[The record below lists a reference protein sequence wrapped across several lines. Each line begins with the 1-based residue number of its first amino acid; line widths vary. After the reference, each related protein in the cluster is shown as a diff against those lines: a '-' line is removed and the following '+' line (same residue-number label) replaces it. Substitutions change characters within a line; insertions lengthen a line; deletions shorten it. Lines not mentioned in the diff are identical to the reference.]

1 VGNLKSRNGLEK
13 FLSVAGLLLVVFVFA
28 GSLGAQT
35 VAAQAEHSYVIDATA
50 PVSEPGPGQ
59 YVEGTH
65 VAPNGASIEVNSRYL
80 IRDGKPW
87 LPVMGEIH
95 YTRVPEQEW
104 EEEILKMKAGGVQII
119 ATYVIWIHHEE
130 VEGEF
135 DWTGRRDLRRFVELC
150 GNHGMLV
157 QLRIGPW
164 VHGETRNGGLP
175 DWLMKKVPAKEQR
188 TNAAAFMDPV
198 QKFYAQVAQQVK
210 GQLWKDGGPI
220 LGIQIENEYS
230 DRSLHG
236 GEEYILALKAL
247 AIRSGL
253 DVPLYVITGWDNAVV
268 PKGAVLPVYGGYPDA
283 PWDASIQQLPA
294 NEVYLFRFGS
304 RVSGNMGAIGGTGA
318 TPAEKVGEDSPFI
331 TAEIGGGM
339 QDTYHRRPVISADDI
354 AAICPVMLGS
364 GVNAY
369 GTYMFQGGQNPEGKL
384 STLQESQATGYP
396 NDLPVKSYDFQA
408 PLGEFGQERESFRK
422 LKVFNYFL
430 NDFGDLLAPLEARAP
445 TERPSGPADFS
456 VPRFSARTNGGTGFV
471 FWNNHVRN
479 NTMPQWAG
487 VQLTVK
493 LPHEELKIPR
503 RAINVPSGAYFV
515 WPFNLD
521 MGGVML
527 KYSTAQLFTKLTSG
541 KTITYFFVAIPGIAP
556 QFALQES
563 SAGNISI
570 KSGSSSMESGV
581 RYISGMVPGMDAA
594 INMTSKSGGMVRIV
608 LLSQERAESAWKAE
622 MGGTEHLVFTS
633 QQFYSD
639 ASHLYFQSVGSGR
652 FSFQVTPKMMKT
664 PQGTAPVVSGKTM
677 GNVSSFST
685 SVRGEPLAVSFRQV
699 REASV
704 VPPVASGPAFS
715 WRKNTVALAPTEDAF
730 HQAAEWKITVPKHF
744 PESRGEVFLDVSYV
758 GDIARLSSGGKLL
771 EDDFYN
777 GLPWRIG
784 LKRFA
789 GELAADSLR
798 LEILP
803 LRQDAPIYLEKKYWP
818 VFPKSGQVDELRTLK
833 LVPEYQLTVDSRI
846 P

>member
-1 VGNLKSRNGLEK
+1 M
-13 FLSVAGLLLVVFVFA
+13 SVAGLLLVVFAFA

-35 VAAQAEHSYVIDATA
+35 VGAQAEHSYVIDATA

-87 LPVMGEIH
+87 LPVIGEIH

-135 DWTGRRDLRRFVELC
+135 DWTGRRDLRRFIELC
-150 GNHGMLV
+150 GKHGMLV

-164 VHGETRNGGLP
+164 VHGEVRNGGLP

-188 TNAAAFMDPV
+188 TNTAAFMDPV

-210 GQLWKDGGPI
+210 GLLWKDGGPI

-304 RVSGNMGAIGGTGA
+304 RVSGNMGAIGATGA

-479 NTMPQWAG
+479 NTMPQWTG

-541 KTITYFFVAIPGIAP
+541 KTVTYFFVAIPGIAA
-556 QFALQES
+556 QFALEES
-563 SAGNISI
+563 SARKISI
-570 KSGSSSMESGV
+570 KSGSSSVESGV
-581 RYISGMVPGMDAA
+581 RYISGVVPGMDAA
-594 INMTSKSGGMVRIV
+594 IDMTSKSGGTVRIV
-608 LLSQERAESAWKAE
+608 LLSQEQAESAWKAE
-622 MGGTEHLVFTS
+622 VGGTEHLVFTP

-639 ASHLYFQSVGSGR
+639 ASHLYFQSVGSGK

-664 PQGTAPVVSGKTM
+664 PQGTAPLVAGKTI
-677 GNVSSFST
+677 GNVSSFSA
-685 SVRGEPLAVSFRQV
+685 SVREEPLAMSFRRV
-699 REASV
+699 REASA
-704 VPPVASGPAFS
+704 VPPVASGPTFS
-715 WRKNTVALAPTEDAF
+715 WRKNAVALAPSEDAF
-730 HQAAEWKITVPKHF
+730 QKAAEWKITLPKHF
-744 PESRGEVFLDVSYV
+744 PESLGEVFLDVSYV
-758 GDIARLSSGGKLL
+758 GDVARISSGGKLL

-789 GELAADSLR
+789 GELASDSLQ

-803 LRQDAPIYLEKKYWP
+803 LRQDAPIYLEKKYLP
-818 VFPKSGQVDELRTLK
+818 VFPKSGQVDELKTLK
-833 LVPEYQLTVDSRI
+833 LVPEYQLTVDSRTR
-846 P
+846 

>member
-1 VGNLKSRNGLEK
+1 VGNLKSCKKK
-13 FLSVAGLLLVVFVFA
+13 FVGIARLLLLALLFE
-28 GSLGAQT
+28 GASG
-35 VAAQAEHSYVIDATA
+35 VAQKTEHSYVIDATA
-50 PVSEPGPGQ
+50 PVSEPGPGG
-59 YVEGTH
+59 YVQGTH
-65 VAPNGASIEVNSRYL
+65 VAPNGASIELNSRYL

-135 DWTGRRDLRRFVELC
+135 DWTGRRDLRRFIELC
-150 GNHGMLV
+150 GKHGMLV

-164 VHGETRNGGLP
+164 VHGEVRNGGLP

-188 TNAAAFMDPV
+188 TNTAAFMDPV
-198 QKFYAQVAQQVK
+198 EKYWGQVAQQVK
-210 GQLWKDGGPI
+210 GLLWKDGGPI

-230 DRSLHG
+230 DRSAHG
-236 GEEYILALKAL
+236 GDEYILALKAL

-253 DVPLYVITGWDNAVV
+253 DVPLYVVTGWDNAVV

-283 PWDASIQQLPA
+283 PWDASIKQLPA
-294 NEVYLFRFGS
+294 NEVYLFRFAS
-304 RVSGNMGAIGGTGA
+304 RVTGNMGAIGGAGA
-318 TPAEKVGEDSPFI
+318 TGVEKGSEDTPFI

-339 QDTYHRRPVISADDI
+339 QDTYHRRPVISADDV

-369 GTYMFQGGQNPEGKL
+369 GTYMFQGGQNPEGKQ

-396 NDLPVKSYDFQA
+396 NDLPIKSYDFQA

-430 NDFGDLLAPLEARAP
+430 NDFGNLLAPLEARP
-445 TERPSGPADFS
+445 PMEKPSGPADFS
-456 VPRFSARTNGGTGFV
+456 VPRFSARTNGGAGFV
-471 FWNNHVRN
+471 FWNNYVRN
-479 NTMPQWAG
+479 NSMPRWTG

-503 RAINVPSGAYFV
+503 RRIDVPSGAYFV

-521 MGGVML
+521 MSGVML

-541 KTITYFFVAIPGIAP
+541 NTVTYFFVAIPGIAT
-556 QFALQES
+556 QFAFEES
-563 SAGNISI
+563 SAQNISI
-570 KSGSSSMESGV
+570 KSGSSTVESGV
-581 RYISGMVPGMDAA
+581 RYISGVASGLDSA
-594 INMTSKSGGMVRIV
+594 IDMKSKSGGAVRIV
-608 LLSQERAESAWKAE
+608 LLSQEQAESAWKADVD
-622 MGGTEHLVFTS
+622 GAEHLVFTE

-639 ASHLYFQSVGSGR
+639 AAHLYFQSVGGGK
-652 FSFQVTPKMMKT
+652 FSFQIMPKVAKT
-664 PQGTAPVVSGKTM
+664 LRASAPLVDGGASAGV
-677 GNVSSFST
+677 GNFSA
-685 SVRGEPLAVSFRQV
+685 SVREEALVMSYSRV
-699 REASV
+699 RAASLV
-704 VPPVASGPAFS
+704 DPVASGPTFS
-715 WRKNTVALAPTEDAF
+715 WRKNGVALAPIEEAF
-730 HQAAEWKITVPKHF
+730 HKAAEWKITLPKHF
-744 PESRGEVFLDVSYV
+744 PESLSKVFLDVSYV
-758 GDIARLSSGGKLL
+758 GDVARISAAGKLL

-784 LKRFA
+784 LKRFSA
-789 GELAADSLR
+789 ELASDSLR

-803 LRQDAPIYLEKKYWP
+803 LRQNAPIFLEKKYWP
-818 VFPKSGQVDELRTLK
+818 LFPKSGQIDELKTLK
-833 LVPEYQLTVDSRI
+833 LVPQYRLTVDSGIR
-846 P
+846 